1 MAHIGVIGGG
11 WAGLAAAVQATRQ
24 GHRVTLWEMAAHV
37 GGRARTVSSKDR
49 VLDNGQHILIGA
61 YTQTL
66 ELMRVVGVDVDQVL
80 MRRPLTVVFPDGKGL
95 RLGAKVRGTPP
106 LPQVANGFGER
117 AGPQHLA
124 AMRTLWAFGKAVL
137 GYSGWSLRDK
147 WGFVHTSS
155 KWALNGFTCDNTCT
169 VAQLTA
175 HLPHKVRTE
184 LLDPL
189 CVAALNTPAA
199 QASAQ
204 VFLRVLKDALLSGP
218 GSSDL
223 LLPRVRLGQLWPQ
236 PAAQWLARAG
246 AAIVHSHRVERIAPS
261 LGGWLVDGAAV
272 DGVVLAC
279 TASEAARLVEPH
291 VPAWAKQAHSLD
303 YEPIITVYAQSPQAQ
318 LPEPMM
324 ALYCS
329 DLAPAQ
335 YVFDLGVISDAPSV
349 LAFVISGAAA
359 WVAQGQEA
367 TVRAVLAQGEKALA
381 SYLRSPLVV
390 LQVLT
395 EKRATFLCTPGLK
408 RPNSS
413 VLPGCVAA
421 GDYVDGP
428 YPATLEG
435 AMRSGVAA
443 ARALHGHC

>member
-11 WAGLAAAVQATRQ
+11 WAGLAAAVQATQQ
-24 GHRVTLWEMAAHV
+24 GHRVTLWEMAARL
-37 GGRARTVSSKDR
+37 GGRARTVSSKDW

-61 YTQTL
+61 YAQTL
-66 ELMRVVGVDVDQVL
+66 ELMRDVGVDVDQVL
-80 MRRPLTVVFPDGKGL
+80 MRRPLTVAYPDGKGL
-95 RLGAKVRGTPP
+95 RLRAGP
-106 LPQVANGFGER
+106 LPQSLSRTREIGSFSR
-117 AGPQHLA
+117 HLA
-124 AMRTLWAFGKAVL
+124 AIPTLWAFGKAVL
-137 GYSGWSLRDK
+137 GCSGWSQRDK
-147 WGFVHTSS
+147 WAFIHTSS
-155 KWALNGFTCDNTCT
+155 KWALNGFTCNDSST

-175 HLPHKVRTE
+175 HLPHKVRAE

-223 LLPRVRLGQLWPQ
+223 LLPKVRLGQLWPE

-246 AAIVHSHRVERIAPS
+246 AVIEYAHRVDTLAPTPNGWRIDS
-261 LGGWLVDGAAV
+261 EAV

-279 TASEAARLVEPH
+279 TASEAARLVGPH
-291 VPAWAKQAHSLD
+291 APGWAQQAHSLR
-303 YEPIITVYAQSPQAQ
+303 YEPIITVYVQSPQAH

-324 ALYCS
+324 ALHSS

-335 YVFDLGVISDAPSV
+335 YVFDLGAISNTPGL

-359 WVAQGQEA
+359 WVAQGQVA
-367 TVRAVLAQGEKALA
+367 TARAVVTQGEKALA
-381 SYLRSPLVV
+381 CYLRSPLVV
-390 LQVLT
+390 MQVLT

-428 YPATLEG
+428 YPATLES

-443 ARALHGHC
+443 AKALHGHF